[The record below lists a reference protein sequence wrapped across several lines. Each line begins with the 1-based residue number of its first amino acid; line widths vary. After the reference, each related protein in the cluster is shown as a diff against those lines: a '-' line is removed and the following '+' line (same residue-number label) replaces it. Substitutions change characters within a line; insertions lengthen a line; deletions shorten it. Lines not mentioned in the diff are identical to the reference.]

1 VKIDRRR
8 AIAHA
13 SALGAATLVYHRGS
27 ILAQSSTPSASPVAS
42 PNASPVAAEDGLQAD
57 GSWVFTDDRERTVVI
72 DHLPERIFAD
82 LQAGLSLYEFGIV
95 PVGQIG
101 YSGVY
106 EMPAELA
113 DVPFLDL
120 GTSGGEFDVEAIA
133 GMTPDLSV
141 GITWDVNSKADFGG
155 FPEEEI
161 PGFTDIAPTI
171 CILGVVV
178 PASVSVERFGELA
191 KALGADIETP
201 EIADARAAYEDA
213 AQAVRDAVAAKPG
226 LKVIAVSP
234 TPDALWIGNPTVAS
248 DLVLFA
254 ELGVEFV
261 VPDAPDE
268 ANSGLFQEL
277 SWEQVGN
284 YQADLYLVDSREF
297 AIDPEELLAQPT
309 FALLPAAQAGQF
321 STWAV
326 EYITTYAGLTTL
338 AEAINASEIVTG

>member
-8 AIAHA
+8 AIVRA
-13 SALGAATLVYHRGS
+13 SALGAATLVYRRS
-27 ILAQSSTPSASPVAS
+27 DILAQSSTPEASPAASPVS
-42 PNASPVAAEDGLQAD
+42 GGDGLQPD
-57 GSWVFTDDRERTVVI
+57 GSWVFNDDRDRTVVV

-82 LQAGLSLYEFGIV
+82 LQAGLSLLEFGIK

-106 EMPAELA
+106 EIPAELA
-113 DVPFLDL
+113 NVPFLDL
-120 GTSGGEFDVEAIA
+120 ATSGGEFDVEAIA
-133 GMTPDLSV
+133 GMAPDLSV

-155 FPEEEI
+155 FPEDEI
-161 PGFTDIAPTI
+161 PGFTEIAPTA
-171 CILGVVV
+171 CILGVIV
-178 PASVSVERFGELA
+178 PANVSVERFGDLA

-201 EIADARAAYEDA
+201 EIDAAKAAYEEA

-226 LKVIAVSP
+226 LKVIAISP
-234 TPDALWIGNPTVAS
+234 TEEAIWIGNPTVAS

-261 VPDAPDE
+261 VPEAPDE

-277 SWEQVGN
+277 SWEQVGE
-284 YQADLYLVDSREF
+284 YQADLYLLDSRSYAMTQEV
-297 AIDPEELLAQPT
+297 LLAQPT
-309 FALLPAAQAGQF
+309 FALLPAAQAGQI

-326 EYITTYAGLTTL
+326 EYVTTYAGLTPLLTTL

>member
-8 AIAHA
+8 AIARA
-13 SALGAATLVYHRGS
+13 SALGAATLVYRRS
-27 ILAQSSTPSASPVAS
+27 DILAQSSTPGASPAASPVS
-42 PNASPVAAEDGLQAD
+42 GGDGLQPD
-57 GSWVFTDDRERTVVI
+57 GSWVFNDDRDRTVVV

-82 LQAGLSLYEFGIV
+82 LQAGLSLLEFGIK

-106 EMPAELA
+106 EIPAELA

-120 GTSGGEFDVEAIA
+120 AASGGEFDVEAIA
-133 GMTPDLSV
+133 GMAPDLSV

-161 PGFTDIAPTI
+161 PGFTEIAPTA
-171 CILGVVV
+171 CILGVIV
-178 PASVSVERFGELA
+178 PANVSVERFGDLA
-191 KALGADIETP
+191 QALGADIETP
-201 EIADARAAYEDA
+201 EIVS

-226 LKVIAVSP
+226 LKVIAISP
-234 TPDALWIGNPTVAS
+234 TAEAIWIGNPTVAS

-284 YQADLYLVDSREF
+284 YQADLYLLDSRSY
-297 AIDPEELLAQPT
+297 AMPREELLAQPT
-309 FALLPAAQAGQF
+309 FALLPAAQAGQL

-326 EYITTYAGLTTL
+326 EYVSTYAGLTPLLTTL